1 MSYSQFSAVLS
12 QIAGHLRRI
21 ERNSNCDSC
30 KGVIQVPSTGFAV
43 TPAVTTA
50 FLSING
56 IRVGTGVVAAYATIS
71 ALVTA
76 LNAAY
81 TGIAVFTLNPDNTI
95 VVTSNNPGNLDL
107 SVTSV

>member
-1 MSYSQFSAVLS
+1 MSYSQFAGVLS

-30 KGVIQVPSTGFAV
+30 KGIIQVATTDFIVSPSI
-43 TPAVTTA
+43 TTS

-56 IRVGTGVVAAYATIS
+56 IRVGTGVVGAFVSLTTFVA
-71 ALVTA
+71 A

-81 TGIAVFTLNPDNTI
+81 TGIATFTLNPDNTI
-95 VVTSNNPGNLDL
+95 VVTSSNPGNLSL
-107 SVTSV
+107 SITSV